1 VASASRAETS
11 SIALDVNYTNVS
23 NKPTLISASSQVS
36 YTGLN
41 DIPAG
46 IVSSS
51 TQVTALLPN
60 GTVSSSGQVSYTGL
74 SNIPIGIVSASSQV
88 SYIGLSNI
96 PAGILSSSTQ
106 INNLSGVSASFA
118 TSASRAQTASLA
130 LAVDYINVSN
140 KPTLISASSQVSYT
154 GLGNIPAGIVS
165 SSNQVTTLL
174 PNGTVSSSGQV
185 SYTGLSNIPVGIVSA
200 SSQVS
205 YTGLSNIS
213 AGILSSST
221 QINNLSGVSA
231 SFAQTASFL
240 LGSVTSAS
248 FATSASR
255 AQTASLALAV
265 DYANVNNK
273 PTLISA
279 SSQVSYTGLS
289 GIPSGIVS
297 SSTQVTA
304 LLPNG
309 TVSSSGQVSYTGLS
323 NIPSGILSSSTQI
336 NNLSGVSA
344 SFAQTASFLL
354 GSVASASFATTAATA
369 SSFSG
374 SLQVVGRAEFGEGLI
389 VSGGLAVNGGIT
401 GSLLGTSSFATTASF
416 ALNAGGSGFPF
427 SGSAIITG
435 SLLVSGSGLNVTGS
449 ANVLGN
455 FTATTKSFKIPH
467 QTRAGKSLIY
477 GVLEGKEHAVYAR
490 GVIKHD
496 SVIILPEEWSWLVD
510 MDSITVQLTPIGK
523 YQTLYVKS
531 IDCPHIIIENDT
543 DDIHC
548 HYLVHATRKDV
559 APLITVE

>member
-1 VASASRAETS
+1 
-11 SIALDVNYTNVS
+11 
-23 NKPTLISASSQVS
+23 
-36 YTGLN
+36 
-41 DIPAG
+41 
-46 IVSSS
+46 
-51 TQVTALLPN
+51 
-60 GTVSSSGQVSYTGL
+60 
-74 SNIPIGIVSASSQV
+74 
-88 SYIGLSNI
+88 
-96 PAGILSSSTQ
+96 
-106 INNLSGVSASFA
+106 
-118 TSASRAQTASLA
+118 
-130 LAVDYINVSN
+130 
-140 KPTLISASSQVSYT
+140 
-154 GLGNIPAGIVS
+154 
-165 SSNQVTTLL
+165 
-174 PNGTVSSSGQV
+174 
-185 SYTGLSNIPVGIVSA
+185 
-200 SSQVS
+200 
-205 YTGLSNIS
+205 
-213 AGILSSST
+213 
-221 QINNLSGVSA
+221 
-231 SFAQTASFL
+231 
-240 LGSVTSAS
+240 
-248 FATSASR
+248 
-255 AQTASLALAV
+255 LALAV

-304 LLPNG
+304 LLPTG

-323 NIPSGILSSSTQI
+323 NVPAGILSSSTQI

-374 SLQVVGRAEFGEGLI
+374 SLQVVGIAEFGQGMV
-389 VSGGLAVNGGIT
+389 VSGGLAVNGGVT
-401 GSLLGTSSFATTASF
+401 GSLLGTASFATSASFAQTASF
-416 ALNAGGSGFPF
+416 ALNAGGGGGSAFPF

-449 ANVLGN
+449 ASVRDNFTVNGGTLSVTATTNTTRVSGSLNITGSTDILGN

-467 QTRAGKSLIY
+467 QTQVGKSLIY

-523 YQTLYVKS
+523 YQKLYVKNITYPYIF
-531 IDCPHIIIENDT
+531 IDTANMFT
-543 DDIHC
+543 GDIHC